1 MSSNVNTYKDAGVD
15 IEKGDRFT
23 DFIKNLKSDALLKG
37 IGGFAGGIELPVTGY
52 SSPVLLSC
60 TDGVGT
66 KLLVA
71 KELNDY
77 STVGIDLVAM
87 SVNDL
92 LVCGAKPLIFLDYI
106 ACGKISEKRL
116 QEVITGIVRGC
127 EIAHTYLAG
136 GETAE
141 MPDMYGP
148 DDIDLAG
155 FAVGIVDKE
164 KILPKKDLISEGD
177 VILGLMS
184 SGIHSNGFSLARKV
198 IPREQRK
205 VWEELLIPTRIYAD
219 EMDLLLQ
226 TGKVLAAAHI
236 TGGGIIGNLKR
247 VIPEHLNPELYY
259 NWEIPRIFSRIREQ
273 GNIADDE
280 MYRVF
285 NMGIGIAFIVKNEDK
300 DGLMDFLKSQHF
312 SLLHIGEIKKG

>member
-1 MSSNVNTYKDAGVD
+1 MGRNVTTYKDAGVD
-15 IEKGDRFT
+15 IEKGDRFA
-23 DFIKNLKSDALLKG
+23 DFVKSLKSDALLKG
-37 IGGFAGGIELPVTGY
+37 IGGFAGGIDLPVTEY

-71 KELNDY
+71 KQLNDY

-116 QEVITGIVRGC
+116 QEVITGIVKGC
-127 EIAHTYLAG
+127 EIAHTKLAG

-141 MPDMYGP
+141 MPDMYAP

-155 FAVGIVDKE
+155 FAVGIVE
-164 KILPKKDLISEGD
+164 KKNILPKKDLISGGD
-177 VILGLMS
+177 VVFGLPS

-198 IPREQRK
+198 IPREQK
-205 VWEELLIPTRIYAD
+205 KAWEELLIPTRIYTD
-219 EMDLLLQ
+219 EMAILLG
-226 TGKVLAAAHI
+226 TGKVLGAAHI
-236 TGGGIIGNLKR
+236 TGGGIYGNLKR
-247 VIPEHLNPELYY
+247 VIPDHLACKLFH
-259 NWEIPRIFSRIREQ
+259 NWEIPRVFPAIQQQ
-273 GNIADDE
+273 GNITDEE

-285 NMGIGIAFIVKNEDK
+285 NMGIGMALIVRNEDK
-300 DGLMDFLKSQHF
+300 DECVELSKCHGF
-312 SLLHIGEIKKG
+312 SLLHIGELVE